1 MMNFYFSILREDEHL
16 NDVLSFYCC
25 PCRMY
30 NTFKKFIKLIVK
42 LVVKFGFFSFRF
54 LVFILVFR
62 LKNLSLLNKILTLK
76 PSHSI

>member
-30 NTFKKFIKLIVK
+30 NTFKKCIKLIVK
-42 LVVKFGFFSFRF
+42 LVVKLGFLVLGF
-54 LVFILVFR
+54 LVFILVF
-62 LKNLSLLNKILTLK
+62 T
-76 PSHSI
+76 